1 MSPTCDCI
9 NLGNCFAQAWLAMA
23 STPQGSTVMKTV
35 LLNLRLEMSLSC
47 RQWHVGPTSQPR
59 CARETA
65 ASSSMQTSMQ
75 SKHNL
80 HLIQTLQQQA
90 WHQSAFP
97 SQGLWIYCESYTLAV
112 LQQSVFGCKGRA
124 GVTRGSR
131 YSQALRAAKTSW
143 ALQVP
148 PENSNFLTHY
158 CYHKQCFLGDCHV
171 IGR

>member
-1 MSPTCDCI
+1 MRLYKSRKLLCTSMVGNGINPARQHCYEDSAPQFETGDVSELQAVTC
-9 NLGNCFAQAWLAMA
+9 GAHK
-23 STPQGSTVMKTV
+23 S
-35 LLNLRLEMSLSC
+35 
-47 RQWHVGPTSQPR
+47 
-59 CARETA
+59 ARETA
-65 ASSSMQTSMQ
+65 ASSSMQTSTQ

-131 YSQALRAAKTSW
+131 YSQALRAAKTS
-143 ALQVP
+143 
-148 PENSNFLTHY
+148 
-158 CYHKQCFLGDCHV
+158 
-171 IGR
+171 